1 MSIPFLFFN
10 LISYISNNLNKIVLD
25 YEIDK
30 NLGEVKKTCYD
41 SGETDAA
48 EKPRI
53 SAKLFARKSL
63 LERLDTLT
71 SMDGISLEKNIKTS
85 EIETENNEKDGP
97 KRSSISA
104 TSYIKENVKNWYLV
118 ILEILSRDLTS

>member
-1 MSIPFLFFN
+1 MLSPFLFLN
-10 LISYISNNLNKIVLD
+10 LISYISKWIILD

-71 SMDGISLEKNIKTS
+71 SMDGISLEKNEKTS
-85 EIETENNEKDGP
+85 EIETENNENDGP

-104 TSYIKENVKNWYLV
+104 TSYIRYRV
-118 ILEILSRDLTS
+118 EILHKHSLYQPDLDNQISLT